1 MRAIETFEKNTF
13 SLILTWTLADGT
25 VKNMTGATMASFAK
39 ARNGDL
45 ITLTSVVLDGAAG
58 QTRTTA
64 AADTFPAGY
73 YDVQVRA
80 TLDGVTRTY
89 EKQVAVKASLAA

>member
-13 SLILTWTLADGT
+13 SLILTWTLEDGT
-25 VKNMTGATMASFAK
+25 VKDLTGATLESFAK

-45 ITLTSVVLDGAAG
+45 ISLTSVVLDGPAG
-58 QTRTTA
+58 QTRTSA
-64 AADTFPAGY
+64 PASTFPAGF

-80 TLDGVTRTY
+80 TKDGVTRTFG
-89 EKQVAVKASLAA
+89 KPVAVKESI